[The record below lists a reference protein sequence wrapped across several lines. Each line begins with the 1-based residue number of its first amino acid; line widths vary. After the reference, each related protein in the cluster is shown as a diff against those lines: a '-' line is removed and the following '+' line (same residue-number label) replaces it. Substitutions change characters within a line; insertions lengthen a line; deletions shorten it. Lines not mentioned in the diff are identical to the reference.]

1 MQSTFKTV
9 DEYLGQ
15 LEPPQRTELQRIRS
29 LIKKEVPEAQE
40 LISYQMPAFKLSG
53 KPLIYYAAFKNH
65 FSIFPT
71 PGPITELTQDLKKF
85 QTAKGTIKF
94 SLQDPIPD
102 QLIKKILQTRIKQ
115 IKNSA
120 QWSNT

>member
-120 QWSNT
+120 Q